1 MREFQPEKARALN
14 MVKVTTINHVAI
26 NVTDVDKSREF
37 YEKVIGLKKIPRP
50 KISIPG
56 EWYGIGQ
63 NAIHLIGGK
72 RREGIDPT
80 GPHIAVEVES
90 FEATKAALNEM
101 GIPYLDGEQM
111 MASLP
116 PEARRMVGQQLWVQ
130 DPDGNVIELRQSA
143 A

>member
-1 MREFQPEKARALN
+1 

-26 NVTDVDKSREF
+26 NVSDVDKSREF

-50 KISIPG
+50 KINIPG
-56 EWYGIGQ
+56 EWYGIGE

-90 FEATKAALNEM
+90 FEATKAALSEM

-111 MASLP
+111 VAKLP
-116 PEARRMVGQQLWVQ
+116 PEAKRMVGQQLWVQ

-143 A
+143 T

>member
-1 MREFQPEKARALN
+1 M
-14 MVKVTTINHVAI
+14 KVTTINNVAI
-26 NVTDVDKSREF
+26 KVSDVDKSREF

-50 KISIPG
+50 KINIPG
-56 EWYGIGQ
+56 EWYGIGE
-63 NAIHLIGGK
+63 NAIHLIGGE

-101 GIPYLDGEQM
+101 GIPYLDGERM
-111 MASLP
+111 VAKLP
-116 PEARRMVGQQLWVQ
+116 PEAKRMVGQQLWIQ

-143 A
+143 R